1 MSLTAG
7 AKAGWSAAKN
17 NWIFFLLAASI
28 LIGAVIAYD
37 GKNPDFQLK
46 KKVNDTLG
54 KLPIVGDWFKS

>member
-28 LIGAVIAYD
+28 LVGAAIAYD
-37 GKNPDFQLK
+37 GKHPGYLK
-46 KKVNDTLG
+46 DKVNMTLG